1 MSLIHPGQ
9 RNKTF
14 IPQPFEIRRGSHGI
28 DERVE
33 SGDAL
38 DPKNKA
44 DMLYSGDVMGEV
56 RTPPYIS
63 NYNDGISHD
72 SSSTMTV
79 EGRASE
85 HWTRTRQKLDFTVKD
100 ADKEPNLQVTVKR
113 DFTGQGR
120 LEIRN
125 RGEFGGDG
133 EINFPLGDL
142 SQGHDQA
149 LSYEHQGA
157 DQVKFQKTLGMARV
171 EVSNEDGTIV
181 YVARDGMLFQEK

>member
-1 MSLIHPGQ
+1 
-9 RNKTF
+9 
-14 IPQPFEIRRGSHGI
+14 
-28 DERVE
+28 
-33 SGDAL
+33 
-38 DPKNKA
+38 
-44 DMLYSGDVMGEV
+44 
-56 RTPPYIS
+56 
-63 NYNDGISHD
+63 
-72 SSSTMTV
+72 MTV

>member
-133 EINFPLGDL
+133 RPSRHCGAVGRKPPRLVLTDSRSGGRKYL
-142 SQGHDQA
+142 PRSQCNSWQSPA
-149 LSYEHQGA
+149 PTA
-157 DQVKFQKTLGMARV
+157 
-171 EVSNEDGTIV
+171 
-181 YVARDGMLFQEK
+181 